1 MAETVE
7 QGRDRDVAD
16 ERVPA
21 GLRTAAG
28 WSWRLLVVLAVI
40 LAALFVVARLEVLFV
55 ALFVALLVTA
65 LLVPA
70 SSRLRA
76 WGLPNALATGA
87 VLAGALLVVGA
98 ALYFVGRAV
107 LDQFDE
113 FQAAITQGIETV
125 REWVDTTFGMSLEQV
140 GERIRGILGSIGGD
154 GGGLTGSAF
163 GFASTAVEVLA
174 GAGIALFATIF
185 FVYDGPGIWS
195 WVTRLFPSSVR
206 GHVDTAGRLSWQTL
220 AAYSRGTVIIAA
232 IDALGIG
239 LGVALVGVPLAGP
252 IAVLVFFGAFIPIV
266 GALVS
271 GFVAVIIALATEGL
285 TAALL
290 VLAIVIAVQQVEGHI
305 LQPLIQGRMV
315 ALHPL
320 AIVLAVAGGT
330 TIAGL
335 VGAVIAVPI
344 VAVVNVVV
352 RYAAAASRG
361 ESWDPGGDEPDRAA
375 GPDPAE
381 PAAPA
386 VAPS

>member
-1 MAETVE
+1 MSEIIEHV
-7 QGRDRDVAD
+7 RDRDVAD

-28 WSWRLLVVLAVI
+28 WSWRVLAILAVI
-40 LAALFVVARLEVLFV
+40 VAALFVVARLEVLFV
-55 ALFVALLVTA
+55 ALFVALLITA

-70 SSRLRA
+70 ASRLRA
-76 WGLPNALATGA
+76 WGVPNALATGA
-87 VLAGALLVVGA
+87 VLLGALAVVGLA
-98 ALYFVGRAV
+98 FYVVGRAV
-107 LDQFDE
+107 LDQVDE
-113 FQAAITQGIETV
+113 FQAAITEGIATV

-140 GERIRGILGSIGGD
+140 GERIREILGNVGGE

-163 GFASTAVEVLA
+163 GVASTAVEVLA

-185 FVYDGPGIWS
+185 FVYDGPGIWA
-195 WVTRLFPSSVR
+195 WATRLFPSRVR
-206 GHVDTAGRLSWQTL
+206 GHVDTAGRLSWHTL
-220 AAYSRGTVIIAA
+220 AAYARGTVIIAA
-232 IDALGIG
+232 IDAIGIG

-271 GFVAVIIALATEGL
+271 GFVAVIIALATQGL

-320 AIVLAVAGGT
+320 AIVLAVAGGS

-344 VAVVNVVV
+344 VAVLNVLV

-361 ESWDPGGDEPDRAA
+361 ESLDLGGETPDGAAEPDL
-375 GPDPAE
+375 AE
-381 PAAPA
+381 PADPA
-386 VAPS
+386 VSPS